1 MHEGELLG
9 QMEDVFGQRDVGGLF
24 AIDGIVNGLDAIEA
38 ATLLD
43 GIDQAEI
50 LQSDGLGEDVEI
62 GDGELGEGQLV
73 GVLAVFLNETLHV
86 AEVLET
92 EGLED
97 GQELHH
103 RSRED
108 LCLID
113 GGNPLVQTVEGTQLK
128 ELPEGVG

>member
-1 MHEGELLG
+1 MHERELLG
-9 QMEDVFGQRDVGGLF
+9 QVEDGFGQCDVGSLF
-24 AIDGIVNGLDAIEA
+24 AIDGVVNGLDAIETA
-38 ATLLD
+38 ALLD
-43 GIDQAEI
+43 GIDQAEV

-62 GDGELGEGQLV
+62 GNGELGEGQLV
-73 GVLAVFLNETLHV
+73 GVLAVLLYETLHV

-108 LCLID
+108 FCLID
-113 GGNPLVQTVEGTQLK
+113 GGDTLVQTVEGTQLK
-128 ELPEGVG
+128 ELSE